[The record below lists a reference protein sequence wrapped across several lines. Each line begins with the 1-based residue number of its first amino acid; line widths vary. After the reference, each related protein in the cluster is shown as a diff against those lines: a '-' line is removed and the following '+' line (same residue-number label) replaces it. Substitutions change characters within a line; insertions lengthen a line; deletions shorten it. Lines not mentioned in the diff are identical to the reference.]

1 LTTDLFI
8 RFYDLIFKVV
18 SAENKPLSSIKER
31 QEARRFFKEKDI
43 EIVYG
48 DDNTPS
54 EESTEELIY
63 IAMDNAPLYILSALY
78 PFHGEEQTFTDSDV
92 ERIKGF
98 LLEKGIDCYISC
110 KTASPAPQPE
120 TISPETQIKNAI
132 EKISNASE
140 KITRRNMK
148 IQVSEFIQVR
158 CDSDPDFA
166 ALILNPKK
174 NLVNCFKYINRMAM
188 EWIKED
194 AKARGEELHGQIG
207 GDVPDDIIFDWSIE
221 YFQKTGLPEDE
232 EKAKP
237 VSPSPT
243 QKSKDKKVD
252 SKEEISKKANG
263 KPATSPNNQKN
274 KEPDL
279 LDTGQLSLF
288 G

>member
-1 LTTDLFI
+1 M
-8 RFYDLIFKVV
+8 
-18 SAENKPLSSIKER
+18 
-31 QEARRFFKEKDI
+31 EKDI
-43 EIVYG
+43 EIAYEK
-48 DDNTPS
+48 DNDVS
-54 EESTEELIY
+54 EESAEEFVFIVK
-63 IAMDNAPLYILSALY
+63 DNTPLYILSILY
-78 PFHGEEQTFTDSDV
+78 RFDEEGFIKIFTKDDA
-92 ERIKGF
+92 ELINNF
-98 LLEKGIDCYISC
+98 LIDKEIDCHIEYKNTTSSPPEAISSE
-110 KTASPAPQPE
+110 A
-120 TISPETQIKNAI
+120 QILKAI
-132 EKISNASE
+132 EKISEASE

-207 GDVPDDIIFDWSIE
+207 GDVPDDIVFDWSIE

-243 QKSKDKKVD
+243 QKSKDKKID